1 MMCKLHTTEGDQLD
15 FTQLFINGKR
25 QIRARYP
32 KYDPSELGRSGFIR
46 PADVALEWPCTE
58 FNYDPETFTKKKWAR
73 PYEAEVHIFGA
84 SYWGNLQWK
93 VKEIDWNTYS
103 IKLGKGGFQINDIMQ
118 GKDATGINNRSRY
131 YIENVFEE
139 LNSPGEWYLD
149 KEEGI
154 LYIMPPKDIDL
165 NTALIEVPILKQVI
179 EFKGKQSKPMKNLTL
194 SGFRIAH
201 TTSTYFE
208 EYEAPSLGDWT
219 IHRGGSI
226 LFEGT
231 EDCSVENCFFDS
243 VGGNAVFIN
252 NYNKRVKVFN
262 NTITEAGE
270 SGVCIVGSKHL
281 TLGSNHAYPAECIVS
296 NNSIHDIGQFG
307 KQTAGVFISVSEN
320 NVISHNHIYNLP
332 RAAVCINDGTWG
344 GHIIEYNDIH
354 DTVRETGDHG
364 PFNSWGRDRFWCLQQ
379 SHGPAS
385 HEAGNVK
392 LDARNTTIIRNNRFK
407 DNKGWGIDLDDGSS
421 NYHVCN
427 NLCIGISVKLREG
440 DFRLIENNI
449 FINGANPPG
458 IHIGYENN
466 HDRFIRNII
475 VMDSKHDN
483 PEEDIDFKKGKSEGK
498 LYEIIGPPMA
508 GHWLKEL
515 DYNLIFNDIGEFKA
529 TVHFRPLGS
538 MSKDYTLDEW
548 KELGLDINSIFAD
561 PMFVNYENE
570 DFRLRPDSPAYKIGF
585 KEFDMSKYGLI
596 ESFRTITP

>member
-1 MMCKLHTTEGDQLD
+1 M
-15 FTQLFINGKR
+15 
-25 QIRARYP
+25 
-32 KYDPSELGRSGFIR
+32 
-46 PADVALEWPCTE
+46 
-58 FNYDPETFTKKKWAR
+58 
-73 PYEAEVHIFGA
+73 
-84 SYWGNLQWK
+84 
-93 VKEIDWNTYS
+93 
-103 IKLGKGGFQINDIMQ
+103 
-118 GKDATGINNRSRY
+118 
-131 YIENVFEE
+131 
-139 LNSPGEWYLD
+139 
-149 KEEGI
+149 
-154 LYIMPPKDIDL
+154 
-165 NTALIEVPILKQVI
+165 
-179 EFKGKQSKPMKNLTL
+179 
-194 SGFRIAH
+194 
-201 TTSTYFE
+201 
-208 EYEAPSLGDWT
+208 
-219 IHRGGSI
+219 
-226 LFEGT
+226 
-231 EDCSVENCFFDS
+231 
-243 VGGNAVFIN
+243 
-252 NYNKRVKVFN
+252 
-262 NTITEAGE
+262 
-270 SGVCIVGSKHL
+270 
-281 TLGSNHAYPAECIVS
+281 
-296 NNSIHDIGQFG
+296 
-307 KQTAGVFISVSEN
+307 
-320 NVISHNHIYNLP
+320 
-332 RAAVCINDGTWG
+332 CINDGTWG

-498 LYEIIGPPMA
+498 LYEIIGLPMA

-529 TVHFRPLGS
+529 MVHFRPLGS

-596 ESFRTITP
+596 ESFRTFTP